1 ASSVA
6 LDRPQRLPSEWVEA
20 GMREQRQSG
29 LGRALFCTRL
39 LDLARQGNSEDR
51 LAFVVGAL
59 IASDLDAL
67 LSRGVLGSGARVVI
81 VGYPAISAAW
91 QTALSQKRIVA
102 TVVSQIQA
110 ETALLEGLR
119 RILTGALPSLE
130 STSQRAH
137 RQ

>member
-1 ASSVA
+1 
-6 LDRPQRLPSEWVEA
+6 
-20 GMREQRQSG
+20 
-29 LGRALFCTRL
+29 
-39 LDLARQGNSEDR
+39 
-51 LAFVVGAL
+51 L

-67 LSRGVLGSGARVVI
+67 LTRWVLGSGARVVI

-110 ETALLEGLR
+110 ETALLEALR

-130 STSQRAH
+130 SASHRAH